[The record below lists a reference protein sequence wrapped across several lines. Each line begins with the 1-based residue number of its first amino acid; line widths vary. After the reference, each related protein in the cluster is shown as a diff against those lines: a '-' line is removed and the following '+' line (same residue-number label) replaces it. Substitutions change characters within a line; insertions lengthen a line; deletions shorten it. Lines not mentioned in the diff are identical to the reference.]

1 MEICTMDIPEE
12 CCDDCPEQSEPD
24 LTQHFNKLLT
34 EDQLDEYMIDD
45 HGDIEKLELLKE
57 Q

>member
-1 MEICTMDIPEE
+1 MDIPEE

-45 HGDIEKLELLKE
+45 HGDIEKLELLLKE